1 MRAKPN
7 QGASAG
13 VPPALEEEG
22 AQGDVLE
29 AAVDLRLAGVHGED
43 RRLPL
48 PPGGPGRM
56 RRVARRRSRCWA

>member
-43 RRLPL
+43 RQLPL
-48 PPGGPGRM
+48 PPGGHHVVLGHGLGPWG
-56 RRVARRRSRCWA
+56 